1 MDITN
6 TLGVVLKAIQEID
19 NRVTALQNKNNN
31 A

>member
-6 TLGVVLKAIQEID
+6 TLGVILKSIQEID

-31 A
+31 G